1 MRDSH
6 KLSLA
11 VMQPSDKM
19 FKPLAAES
27 APRQVCC
34 NAVHLATDLMPVFDI
49 IWIILAVFSSMV
61 LYDLWLAP
69 QGVSIYSRDH
79 FAQAALLAAIPAPF
93 FLYDKHFGTYASR
106 RNVGRLLRAHFMRF
120 MLFAAFVLLLGNLS
134 PTDEGYPIQAL
145 VIWVA
150 TGLALTSFTRVVM
163 AYAMRRI
170 QARGA
175 LTQAIAIIGAGRVA
189 DRLVQVLQHSHGET
203 VELLGVFDDK
213 IKNAPNSS
221 IKAIG
226 NLAQLLELGKTR
238 KIDWILLTLP
248 PTAEQRVLEIVQRL
262 KGLSVPIG
270 LCPQHIGLTVP
281 YDIID
286 FVGDTVPVNLL
297 VDRPIKRW
305 NAVVKTMEDLTIGGI
320 IMLFALPVMAI
331 IALAIKIDSRGPV
344 FYKQKRHALN
354 NQEFYIYKFRS
365 MRWNPTPAPDNLIQ
379 TSRNDDRITRVG
391 RFLRATSLDEIP
403 QLFNVM
409 KGDMSLVGPR
419 PHAIN
424 MRTEERLGHELTATY
439 AHRHRV
445 KPGLTGWAQVN
456 GARGATDNSAQ
467 LYRRVRLDLEYI
479 ENWSVLLD
487 VKILFMTFGVVVKMT
502 NAF

>member
-1 MRDSH
+1 
-6 KLSLA
+6 
-11 VMQPSDKM
+11 MQPSDKI

-49 IWIILAVFSSMV
+49 IWIILAVSSSMF
-61 LYDLWLAP
+61 LYDHWLAP
-69 QGVSIYSRDH
+69 QGVSIYSGGYYAH
-79 FAQAALLAAIPAPF
+79 AVLLAAIPAPF
-93 FLYDKHFGTYASR
+93 FLYDKHFGAYASR
-106 RNVGRLLRAHFMRF
+106 GNSRRLLRAHFMRF
-120 MLFAAFVLLLGNLS
+120 MLFAGFVLLLGSLS
-134 PTDEGYPIQAL
+134 PAAEKFPIQAIA
-145 VIWVA
+145 IWVV
-150 TGLALTSFTRVVM
+150 TGLALTSFIRLLM
-163 AYAMRRI
+163 AYAVRRV
-170 QARGA
+170 QQWGA
-175 LTQAIAIIGAGRVA
+175 VVQSIAIVGAGRVA
-189 DRLVQVLQHSHGET
+189 DRLVKALQHSHGET

-213 IKNAPNSS
+213 IQNAPNSTV
-221 IKAIG
+221 KAVG
-226 NLAQLLELGKTR
+226 TTAQLLELGKTR

-248 PTAEQRVLEIVQRL
+248 PTAEQRILEIVQRL
-262 KGLSVPIG
+262 KALSVPIG
-270 LCPQHIGLTVP
+270 LCPQHIGLTIP
-281 YDIID
+281 YSIID

-305 NAVVKTMEDLTIGGI
+305 NAVMKTIEDLTIGGI
-320 IMLFALPVMAI
+320 ITLCALPVMAV

-365 MRWNPTPAPDNLIQ
+365 MRWNQAPTSDTLIQ

-391 RFLRATSLDEIP
+391 RFLRASSLDEIP
-403 QLFNVM
+403 QLFNVL

-424 MRTEERLGHELTATY
+424 MRTEERLGQELTATY

-487 VKILFMTFGVVVKMT
+487 LKILFMTVGTVIKMT

>member
-1 MRDSH
+1 MFT
-6 KLSLA
+6 LGI
-11 VMQPSDKM
+11 MQPSDKM

-27 APRQVCC
+27 APRQTCC

-49 IWIILAVFSSMV
+49 LWIVLAVFTGLV

-69 QGVSIYSRDH
+69 QGVSIYSGAH

-93 FLYDKHFGTYASR
+93 FLYDKHFGAYVSR
-106 RNVGRLLRAHFMRF
+106 KSVGRLLRAHFTRF
-120 MLFAAFVLLLGNLS
+120 MLFAAFVLLLGS
-134 PTDEGYPIQAL
+134 FGPASERYPILAL
-145 VIWVA
+145 VIWVV
-150 TGLALTSFTRVVM
+150 TGLVLTSFTRLLM
-163 AYAMRRI
+163 AYGVRRI

-175 LTQAIAIIGAGRVA
+175 LTQAVAIIGAGRVA
-189 DRLVQVLQHSHGET
+189 DRLVQALQHSHGDT

-213 IKNAPNSS
+213 IINAPHST

-226 NLAQLLELGKTR
+226 SLAQLLELGKNR

-248 PTAEQRVLEIVQRL
+248 PTAEKRILEIVQRL
-262 KGLSVPIG
+262 KDLSVPIG
-270 LCPQHIGLTVP
+270 LCPQHIGLNVP

-305 NAVVKTMEDLTIGGI
+305 NAVVKTMEDLIIGGVI
-320 IMLFALPVMAI
+320 TLFALPVMAI

-344 FYKQKRHALN
+344 FYKQKRHTLN

-365 MRWNPTPAPDNLIQ
+365 MRWSPTPAADKLVQ

-391 RFLRATSLDEIP
+391 RFLRASSLDEIP
-403 QLFNVM
+403 QLFNVL

-424 MRTEERLGHELTATY
+424 MRTEERLGQELTATY

-479 ENWSVLLD
+479 ENWSVFLD
-487 VKILFMTFGVVVKMT
+487 LKILFMTFGVVVKMT